1 MAYYID
7 DAKKT
12 AVKIDGKSI
21 YGWNRETRLFD
32 LPVTGS
38 SPKSQMVRCSDFE
51 ARQYL
56 FTHDS
61 RSCSER
67 IAELVSKIRQMP
79 EGSNIDTITVVEA
92 ETRLKEV
99 VAFKAELLPETL
111 ALQTAVREYAMEMS
125 NVGQYLATGLELL
138 ENNLDL
144 AKDALEFAKLK
155 ETAEKCKGGHC
166 EERTVYQDCDK
177 KKT

>member
-12 AVKIDGKSI
+12 AVKVDGKSV
-21 YGWNRETRLFD
+21 YGWNRKTRLFD
-32 LPVTGS
+32 LPVTDS
-38 SPKSQMVRCSDFE
+38 SPKCRMVRCSDFE

-56 FTHDS
+56 FEHDP

-67 IAELVSKIRQMP
+67 IEELVSKIRQMP
-79 EGSNIDTITVVEA
+79 ERSNIDTITVVEA

-99 VAFKAELLPETL
+99 ETFKAELLPESL
-111 ALQTAVREYAMEMS
+111 VLQMAVREYAMEMS
-125 NVGQYLATGLELL
+125 NVGQYLATSLELL
-138 ENNLDL
+138 ESNLDL

-166 EERTVYQDCDK
+166 EECTVYRDCDTK
-177 KKT
+177 KM